1 MIDDELEYELLRNA
15 EVLNV
20 VLLRDATRQL
30 ILASDDMTPIAAS
43 FDLRDATAWT
53 LIRDAMRR
61 LATPENETIRVI
73 GQPVNDAGL
82 LIEITMPTE
91 PLRMALIDYGLRI
104 LALSAFISIVTAAL
118 LFIAV
123 RYLLVVPIKRVVG
136 HMTAYA
142 EAPDDASRI
151 IEPQGSVRELRDAEN
166 ALQSMQTQLTGA
178 LRQRERLAQLGE
190 AVAKI
195 SHDLRNILSV
205 TTLMADRLEGSADPA
220 VQRATPKILA
230 SLTRAVNL
238 TESTLAFGRAEEPSP
253 KLERVRLADI
263 AEDVVENER
272 LTNDRATEECCHH
285 L

>member
-1 MIDDELEYELLRNA
+1 
-15 EVLNV
+15 
-20 VLLRDATRQL
+20 
-30 ILASDDMTPIAAS
+30 MTPIAHS
-43 FDLRDATAWT
+43 FDLRDATAWV

-123 RYLLVVPIKRVVG
+123 SYLLVVPIKRVVG
-136 HMTAYA
+136 HMTSYA

-205 TTLMADRLEGSADPA
+205 TTLMADRLEGPPIRRCSA
-220 VQRATPKILA
+220 RRRR
-230 SLTRAVNL
+230 S
-238 TESTLAFGRAEEPSP
+238 SP
-253 KLERVRLADI
+253 L
-263 AEDVVENER
+263 
-272 LTNDRATEECCHH
+272 
-285 L
+285 

>member
-1 MIDDELEYELLRNA
+1 
-15 EVLNV
+15 
-20 VLLRDATRQL
+20 
-30 ILASDDMTPIAAS
+30 
-43 FDLRDATAWT
+43 
-53 LIRDAMRR
+53 
-61 LATPENETIRVI
+61 
-73 GQPVNDAGL
+73 
-82 LIEITMPTE
+82 
-91 PLRMALIDYGLRI
+91 
-104 LALSAFISIVTAAL
+104 
-118 LFIAV
+118 
-123 RYLLVVPIKRVVG
+123 
-136 HMTAYA
+136 
-142 EAPDDASRI
+142 
-151 IEPQGSVRELRDAEN
+151 LRDAEN

-238 TESTLAFGRAEEPSP
+238 TEATLAFGRAEEPSP

-272 LTNDRATEECCHH
+272 LTSDRATDDTCITYPARCPATGAARRSRTTPPRAVEPRAQRAAGDRGHGQGGRDPDRGRSGTAAGGSRCATPAPACRKRRSITCSNRSTAARGRGAPASASPSRPRSSAAMAALWSWSQTGPEGTTFAIC
-285 L
+285 LPAGLAV